1 MSRFIQAVSV
11 STFLLSVSAGALFAQ
26 ATPDNFIVAVSE
38 EPDTLDM
45 TATGHAPGARVSLEN
60 ITEGLWTTTT
70 EGAAIRAP
78 GAGPRVRRGDR
89 RHDRAVQIPY
99 AGRGHDA
106 VA

>member
-70 EGAAIRAP
+70 EGELSRALRIGRFPRAGSRSCFASTRASPFTRAIR
-78 GAGPRVRRGDR
+78 
-89 RHDRAVQIPY
+89 
-99 AGRGHDA
+99 
-106 VA
+106 